1 MALTKELRPSPSA
14 PGKELPDPPD
24 AHATDDKTYVL
35 ALTVTGADTAGGS
48 TAVLSFVEYTADL
61 TP

>member
-1 MALTKELRPSPSA
+1 MPDTKELRPSPSA

-24 AHATDDKTYVL
+24 AHATVDKTYVL
-35 ALTVTGADTAGGS
+35 SLAVTGADTAGGS
-48 TAVLSFVEYTADL
+48 TSVLSWVEYTADL